1 MKKLVPERGA
11 FNSLRQAKL
20 HTSYVLSVELV
31 ASLRGGGVGGG
42 VGGGGGVTLILSQ
55 QSTSAIRNYVVSSV
69 LE

>member
-31 ASLRGGGVGGG
+31 ASLRGGGWEVGLGG
-42 VGGGGGVTLILSQ
+42 EVG
-55 QSTSAIRNYVVSSV
+55 
-69 LE
+69 

>member
-31 ASLRGGGVGGG
+31 ASLRGGGGGG
-42 VGGGGGVTLILSQ
+42 RWGWGGRWGDIDFVPTKHQ
-55 QSTSAIRNYVVSSV
+55 CN
-69 LE
+69 

>member
-31 ASLRGGGVGGG
+31 ASLRGGWEVGL
-42 VGGGGGVTLILSQ
+42 GGGGGVTLILSQ

>member
-31 ASLRGGGVGGG
+31 ASLRGGWEVGLGG
-42 VGGGGGVTLILSQ
+42 EVG
-55 QSTSAIRNYVVSSV
+55 
-69 LE
+69 

>member
-31 ASLRGGGVGGG
+31 ASLRGGGGVGGG
-42 VGGGGGVTLILSQ
+42 VGGGGVG
-55 QSTSAIRNYVVSSV
+55 
-69 LE
+69 

>member
-31 ASLRGGGVGGG
+31 ASLRGGGGGRWG
-42 VGGGGGVTLILSQ
+42 WGGRWGDIDFVPTKHQ
-55 QSTSAIRNYVVSSV
+55 CN
-69 LE
+69 